1 MIKKSLS
8 LLMIGLLVFAFAC
21 SKSESTKKAAPAAKK
36 MIKSKDAPYEGKIK
50 LTSVTEYGKYGK
62 SIVLNDIIEIKNVQI
77 KKNRK
82 TGEKFVAFPRRQKK
96 YSYAKIK
103 RNAKALGKSL
113 AVAIESEKVATEFTK
128 DLAITDVRINARRDQ
143 GSFRGFAKI
152 LIENSLTLDSF
163 KILESKKDKSLW
175 VASPSQKKPKWSKAK
190 GEYENIIYLKDKAFS
205 DKVQKAV
212 LDKYNKK

>member
-1 MIKKSLS
+1 MLRKSLS

-21 SKSESTKKAAPAAKK
+21 SKKEADKKAAPTAKK
-36 MIKSKDAPYEGKIK
+36 VSKSKGGPYEGKIK
-50 LTSVTEYGKYGK
+50 LTGVTKYGKYGK
-62 SIVLNDIIEIKNVQI
+62 TIILNDLIEIKDVKI

-113 AVAIESEKVATEFTK
+113 ADAIESEKVETEFTK
-128 DLAITDVRINARRDQ
+128 DLAITDVRINARRDK
-143 GSFRGFAKI
+143 GDFRGFAKI

-190 GEYENIIYLKDKAFS
+190 GDYENIIL
-205 DKVQKAV
+205 
-212 LDKYNKK
+212 